1 MTDTSRERRP
11 PRQQM
16 PEQDPQARVN
26 NFDEVALGYTE
37 EQARAEA
44 SRCLQCKKP
53 LCITGC
59 PVSVD
64 IPAFIRLVQEG
75 RYVAAA
81 RKIKE
86 TNSLPAICGRVC
98 PQETQCE
105 AECVLGRGEDAPVAI
120 GRLERFVADWE
131 REHNEVS
138 PPAIAGQTGKHVA
151 VVGSGPAGL
160 TAAAELAR
168 MGHEVVVLEALHRV
182 GGVLTYG
189 IPEFRLPRGI
199 VRQEVAYL
207 EAMGVEFRT
216 SHVVGRVET
225 VDELIERYD
234 AVYLATGAGLP
245 RFLGIPGENLL
256 GVFSANEYLT
266 RVNLMRAHAFPQS
279 DTPMVTGR
287 HVITI
292 GGGNVAMD
300 SARTARRLGATRSIV
315 AYRRTFEQ
323 MPARAEE
330 VHHAQEEGIE
340 FMLLCSPTRFI
351 GGEEHRL
358 REVELQKMELGE
370 KDASGRPRP
379 VPIKGSEFTVP
390 VDVAIVAI
398 GTSINPLIPRSTPEL
413 ELNERR
419 QIAAD
424 LETGETS
431 ISGVFAGGDVV
442 TGAATVIDAM
452 GASRRAA
459 KAIDDYLCCES
470 SRSSTQK

>member
-1 MTDTSRERRP
+1 MTDTAGDGRP

-16 PEQDPQARVN
+16 PEQAPQARNN

-44 SRCLQCKKP
+44 SRCLQCKNP

-59 PVSVD
+59 PVSID
-64 IPAFIRLVQEG
+64 IPAFIRLVQDG
-75 RYVAAA
+75 DYVAAA

-105 AECVLGRGEDAPVAI
+105 AACVLGRGKDDPVAI

-131 REHNEVS
+131 REHGDVA
-138 PPAIAGQTGKHVA
+138 PPEIDEKTGKKVA

-168 MGHEVVVLEALHRV
+168 MGHDVVVLEALHRV

-189 IPEFRLPRGI
+189 IPEFRLPRAI
-199 VRQEVAYL
+199 VRDEVAYL
-207 EAMGVEFRT
+207 ESMGVKFLT
-216 SHVVGRVET
+216 SHVVGKVEMI
-225 VDELIERYD
+225 DELIERYD
-234 AVYLATGAGLP
+234 AVFLATGAGLP

-266 RVNLMRAHAFPQS
+266 RVNLMRAHAFPKS

-287 HVITI
+287 HVVTI

-300 SARTARRLGATRSIV
+300 SARTARRLGASRSII

-330 VHHAQEEGIE
+330 VHHAREEGIE
-340 FMLLCSPTRFI
+340 FMLLCSPLRFI
-351 GGEEHRL
+351 GDEEHRL
-358 REVELQKMELGE
+358 QKVELQKMELGE
-370 KDASGRPRP
+370 QDASGRPRP
-379 VPIKGSEFTVP
+379 VPIEESEFTVP

-398 GTSINPLIPRSTPEL
+398 GTTINPLIPKSTPQL
-413 ELNERR
+413 ELNDRG
-419 QIAAD
+419 QIAVD
-424 LETGETS
+424 EETGETS
-431 ISGVFAGGDVV
+431 IPGVFAGGDVV
-442 TGAATVIDAM
+442 TGAATVIGAM
-452 GASRRAA
+452 GASRTAA
-459 KAIDDYLCCES
+459 RAIDEYLSGKS
-470 SRSSTQK
+470 SDSSAQ